1 MPFDKLRL
9 ITLDEMMH
17 IHVHNEPGGIDDPIT
32 EAIWQEAN
40 IPWHTV
46 TFGSS
51 VAEFEAVAE
60 QTELLITPPWA
71 INRFDLYTAPKLKL
85 VQSTSAGVDSLRP
98 FTMIPPNV
106 LLMNNR
112 GTHSDKAGEYCAMA
126 ILMLVNFMPMFA
138 TNQREKVW
146 QRRTAAV
153 ARNQRLTIVG
163 LGSLGG
169 AAAKQA
175 KKLGLT
181 VTGIRNS
188 ETAHPECDRTFTL
201 AELNAVLPETDI
213 LLLACPLTDATENL
227 LSAERLNLLPATAGV
242 INIGRGRLL
251 DQEALCDALDKGR
264 LSGAILDV
272 FYAEPLPQ
280 DDRVWITRNLVVTP
294 HMSSDDPNT
303 YNAVT
308 LAILAEN
315 LQAFERGLMPRTN
328 VDRAKGY

>member
-1 MPFDKLRL
+1 
-9 ITLDEMMH
+9 MH
-17 IHVHNEPGGIDDPIT
+17 IHIHNESGGIDEPIT
-32 EAIWQEAN
+32 EMLWQAAN
-40 IPWHTV
+40 IPGHTV

-51 VAEFEAVAE
+51 VAAFDAVA
-60 QTELLITPPWA
+60 QATELLITPPWE
-71 INRFDLYTAPKLKL
+71 IKHFDLYTAPKLKL

-112 GTHSDKAGEYCAMA
+112 GTHSDKAGEFCAMA
-126 ILMLVNFMPMFA
+126 ILMLVNAMPMFA
-138 TNQREKVW
+138 TNQRNKIW
-146 QRRTAAV
+146 QRRTSAL

-169 AAAKQA
+169 GAAKQA

-188 ETAHPECDRTFTL
+188 AAAHPECDRTATL
-201 AELNAVLPETDI
+201 AELDAVLPETDI

-227 LSAERLNLLPATAGV
+227 LSAERLKLLPATAGV

-251 DQEALCDALDKGR
+251 DQEALCDALDEDR

-272 FYAEPLPQ
+272 FYTEPLPQ
-280 DDRVWITRNLVVTP
+280 NDRVWTTKNLVVTP
-294 HMSSDDPNT
+294 HMSSDDPLT
-303 YNAVT
+303 YNAIT

-315 LQAFERGLMPRTN
+315 LAAFERGLIPPTN